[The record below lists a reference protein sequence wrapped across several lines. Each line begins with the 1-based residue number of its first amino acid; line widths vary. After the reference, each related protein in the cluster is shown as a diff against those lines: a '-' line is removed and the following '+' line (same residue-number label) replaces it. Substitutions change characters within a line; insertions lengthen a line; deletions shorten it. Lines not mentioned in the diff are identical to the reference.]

1 LIEETR
7 QFVLNKLLIFTE
19 SEAEATADD
28 RGGGFLG

>member
-1 LIEETR
+1 
-7 QFVLNKLLIFTE
+7 VLNKLLIFTE